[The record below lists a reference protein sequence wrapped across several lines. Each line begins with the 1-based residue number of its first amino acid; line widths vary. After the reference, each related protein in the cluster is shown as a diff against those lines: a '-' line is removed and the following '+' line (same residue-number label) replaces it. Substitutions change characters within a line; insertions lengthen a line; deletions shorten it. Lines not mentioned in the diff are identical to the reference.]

1 MKPAMA
7 PVAFRVAA
15 ETVISDRMYEMAK
28 MPFMTHLKLWAEQC
42 RLKFS
47 AANHIEREI
56 AYLERMYSQM
66 YFQVS

>member
-15 ETVISDRMYEMAK
+15 ETVMSDRLYEMAK

-42 RLKFS
+42 KLEVSATVPLKQ
-47 AANHIEREI
+47 EI
-56 AYLERMYSQM
+56 AYLERMYFQM
-66 YFQVS
+66 YFPMS